1 MAFFSKDCIVSDSC
15 IALPGASL
23 YHFGVLT
30 SAMHMA
36 WMRQV
41 CGRLESR
48 YRYSNNL
55 VYNNFPW
62 PEAPSQMQV
71 ERVETAAQRVLDIRA
86 EFADSLLA
94 DLYDPDAMPKQLL
107 DAHRAL
113 DTAVDLCY
121 RPAALKTE
129 LERLIFL
136 FDLYRKYTEP
146 LIRAAARSTKT
157 RKKVPQE

>member
-1 MAFFSKDCIVSDSC
+1 MGFFIQGCTSSVTHAF
-15 IALPGASL
+15 ALPDASL

-41 CGRLESR
+41 CGRLKSD

-62 PEAPSQMQV
+62 PEAPSPVQI
-71 ERVETAAQRVLDIRA
+71 ERVEKAAQKVLDVRA
-86 EFADSLLA
+86 EFADSTLA
-94 DLYDPDAMPKQLL
+94 DLYDPDAMPKKLL

-113 DTAVDLCY
+113 DAAVDLCY
-121 RPAALKTE
+121 RPAAFKTE
-129 LERLIFL
+129 LERLKFL

-146 LIRAAARSTKT
+146 LIRAAAWSSRN
-157 RKKVPQE
+157 KKQDS